1 VTDTR
6 WQCRDC
12 SALVYPYC
20 ELCPHCGG
28 ARDGAAEK
36 REAAFSAINEVLS
49 QSPEVTAEVS
59 AAIMDD
65 PMLRFHGT
73 LAPVDWKA
81 RHAAIKAERDG
92 K

>member
-12 SALVYPYC
+12 SAMVYPYC

-28 ARDGAAEK
+28 ARPEIDKHGA
-36 REAAFSAINEVLS
+36 L
-49 QSPEVTAEVS
+49 P
-59 AAIMDD
+59 
-65 PMLRFHGT
+65 
-73 LAPVDWKA
+73 PVDWKA
-81 RHAAIKAERDG
+81 RHAAIKAERGG